1 MTISFNDFNI
11 SKEIIDAIGEMGF
24 EEPSPIQAGA
34 IPLVLQGIDVIG
46 QAQTGTGKTA
56 AFGIPILE
64 RIDSKSKNVQA
75 MILCPTRE
83 LSIQVAEE
91 ISKLGKFLKGV
102 KVVPIYG
109 GQPIERQIR
118 ALKQGTQIVVGTP
131 GRIIDHIKRKTLK
144 TDNIKIFVLDEAD
157 EMFDMGFREDI
168 EMIIGRLPEEKQMT
182 FFSATMAKEIMNFA
196 KTYQSE
202 PEIIRVVKKEMTVP
216 KVDQY
221 YFDLDPH
228 MKTEILARVLDIY
241 NPNLTIVFCN
251 TKRMVDELTSKLKDR
266 GYLAE
271 ALHGDL
277 KQNQRDFV
285 MNKFRKLST
294 DILVATDVAA
304 RGIDVDEVDMVVNYD
319 MPQDD
324 EYYVHRIG
332 RTARA
337 GREGTAISFVSGK
350 EYYKLRDIQ
359 KYTKS
364 IIARKE
370 IPTLGD
376 IRKNEST
383 KLLNILTENINKEE
397 NKKYEPIINVLLEEN
412 YNPIDI
418 ASVCISLYMNEK
430 GVGNHEE
437 LDYIDNDKK
446 RPVRKQRQA
455 RPKERFK
462 KGKWK
467 RVFINIGRI
476 DGVSERHILSAI
488 LQNNKLHKN
497 DVGSI
502 DIYDKYSFVDI
513 NAKRTNEVVKDLN
526 KIRIRGRKI
535 KSEIAKSSSKSGRR
549 K

>member
-549 K
+549 